1 MAQVALLR
9 LFYLPMVEGFPR
21 IRMFGPWFSAASL
34 PSSTR
39 DLACRPYRHIP
50 PIGWQGTK
58 QVQYLTAQLSTS
70 ICCCPAI
77 HNSIGTGQLDIDP
90 GSLSALSSDPLAPLV
105 ALPSSLSGSLLIS
118 PGQSLVCCEAP
129 FLSFSTLSCPTCP
142 CSLSRSNYL
151 YLLSNHSSADI
162 QTPHL
167 LTISHLQRN
176 NTS

>member
-9 LFYLPMVEGFPR
+9 LCYLPMVEGFPR

-39 DLACRPYRHIP
+39 DLPCRPYRHIP

-70 ICCCPAI
+70 ICCPAI

-105 ALPSSLSGSLLIS
+105 ALPSSLSGLLLIS

-129 FLSFSTLSCPTCP
+129 FLSFSTLSCPT
-142 CSLSRSNYL
+142 Y
-151 YLLSNHSSADI
+151 I

-167 LTISHLQRN
+167 LTISHLQGN